1 MEIIISILDK
11 IFPTIIGGVITFFI
25 AIYNYNKN
33 RPLDKLETAYN
44 RIYYPIYNL
53 INDNNKEDIN
63 LIIEKSKF
71 YLDKYKKYADR
82 STLKAFNEL
91 YQNKTDNFD
100 KSAYQNFIN
109 KIYNKNS
116 YLRIRLGYL
125 EPNII
130 QMYPYLPKSDR
141 SSIRMFM
148 EFCILYILI
157 CLYNIFNNHIQKYI
171 LSFIVIIILI
181 MIFEAIVRFINN
193 IIKKTRIT
201 KKQPLPKIQQKD
213 QNH

>member
-1 MEIIISILDK
+1 MEIIISILVE
-11 IFPTIIGGVITFFI
+11 IIPTLLGGIITFFI
-25 AIYNYNKN
+25 AKYNYNKN

-53 INDNNKEDIN
+53 IKDNKEDIT

-82 STLKAFNEL
+82 STLRAFNEL
-91 YQNKTDNFD
+91 YQNKTDKFD
-100 KSAYQNFIN
+100 KSAYQNFISN
-109 KIYNKNS
+109 IYNKNS

-125 EPNII
+125 EPNMI
-130 QMYPYLPKSDR
+130 QMYPYLSKSNR
-141 SSIRMFM
+141 SSLRIFI
-148 EFCILYILI
+148 EFCIFYILI
-157 CLYNIFNNHIQKYI
+157 CLYNIFNGHVQENIFS
-171 LSFIVIIILI
+171 LIVLIILI
-181 MIFEAIVRFINN
+181 MIFEAIVKFINY

-201 KKQPLPKIQQKD
+201 KKQPLLKIKQKD